1 MALIQEGT
9 MKNMINACVLAAV
22 PFMLFSADISVE
34 GTYTTSFQSSSAKT
48 FSGNLQSKGGGAFE
62 GDIIAPWNGKPVT
75 YNGTLTL
82 NGSSISGKFV
92 LTGQK
97 RTFSFS
103 GDVSGGTFKGDAIEN
118 GKAVGKLDMR
128 LSGGEAG
135 ASGGID
141 YAALTAGAVSAN
153 TGIKKETVE
162 EFFKDKRADKNEVIA
177 ACAAAEVSGGDVS
190 ELYKKR
196 KKVNINY
203 EFLRDLGF
211 DKEQKAKF
219 EELVGKIKKEI
230 EDEKNKK

>member
-1 MALIQEGT
+1 
-9 MKNMINACVLAAV
+9 MKRIINACVVAAM
-22 PFMLFSADISVE
+22 PFMLVSADISVE
-34 GTYTTSFQSSSAKT
+34 GSYTTSWQSSSAKT
-48 FSGNLQSKGGGAFE
+48 FNGKLQSKGGGAFE
-62 GDIIAPWNGKPVT
+62 GNIIAPWNGKPET
-75 YNGTLTL
+75 YAGSLTL
-82 NGSSISGKFV
+82 NGSSISGTFV
-92 LTGQK
+92 LTRQK

-103 GDVSGGTFKGDAIEN
+103 GDVAGGSFKGDAIEN
-118 GKAVGKLDMR
+118 RKTVGKLDMR
-128 LSGGEAG
+128 ISGGEGG

-141 YAALTAGAVSAN
+141 YAPLTAAAVSAN

-162 EFFKDKRADKNEVIA
+162 ELFKNKRADKNEIIA

-219 EELVGKIKKEI
+219 EELVGKIKKII
-230 EDEKNKK
+230 EDKKNKE

>member
-1 MALIQEGT
+1 
-9 MKNMINACVLAAV
+9 MKNLLNACVMAVV
-22 PFMLFSADISVE
+22 PFLLVSADISVE

-48 FSGNLQSKGGGAFE
+48 FSGNLQSKGGGVFE
-62 GDIIAPWNGKPVT
+62 GDLIAPWNGKPET
-75 YNGTLTL
+75 YAGSLTM
-82 NGSSISGKFV
+82 NGSSLSGKFV
-92 LTGQK
+92 LTRQK

-103 GDVSGGTFKGDAIEN
+103 GDVSGGSFKGDAIEN
-118 GKAVGKLDMR
+118 GKTVGKLDMR
-128 LSGGEAG
+128 LSGGEGG

-162 EFFKDKRADKNEVIA
+162 EFFKDKRADKNEIIA

-190 ELYKKR
+190 GLYKKR

-219 EELVGKIKKEI
+219 EELVGKIKKVI